1 MQISKILNNN
11 VVITEK
17 DQAEVV
23 AMGRGLAFGKKIGD
37 QIAVDKI
44 EKFYTL
50 KGDESSRVDELL
62 AGIPDDI
69 FLIIDKVITL
79 AKEKIPGKINDSLF
93 LSLADHINAT
103 QLRAQEGFVIKNF
116 LLWDIKRF
124 FPTEFSIGKKAVADI
139 SDKFDLPHLLET
151 DDEAGF
157 IAMHIVNSELGRGE
171 SSASELTKLMEEMLT
186 IVKYSLK
193 VAINE
198 EDIFFQ
204 RFVTHLKFFSERV
217 LLDDNKSLSK
227 SDDRLFEMIIER
239 FPESYETTSKIVN
252 FLDKTRGYQVSKDEQ
267 TYITIHLARILPQN
281 S

>member
-23 AMGRGLAFGKKIGD
+23 VMGRGLAFGKKIGD
-37 QIAVDKI
+37 KITVDKI
-44 EKFYTL
+44 EKCYTL
-50 KGDESSRVDELL
+50 QGDESSRIGELL
-62 AGIPDDI
+62 AEIPDEI
-69 FLIIDKVITL
+69 FVITDKVITL
-79 AKEKIPGKINDSLF
+79 AKDKIPGKINDSLF

-103 QLRAQEGFVIKNF
+103 QLRAKDGFVVKNF

-124 FPTEFSIGKKAVADI
+124 FPAEFTIGKKAVVDI
-139 SDKFDLPHLLET
+139 AEKFGLPDLLNT

-157 IAMHIVNSELGRGE
+157 IAMHIVNSELGRGD

-186 IVKYSLK
+186 IVKYSLQ

-217 LLDDNKSLSK
+217 LLDDAATLPS
-227 SDDRLFEMIIER
+227 SDDSLFQMIIKQ
-239 FPESYETTSKIVN
+239 FPESYETTLKIVA
-252 FLDKTRGYQVSKDEQ
+252 FLSKTRGYQVSKDEQ
-267 TYITIHLARILPQN
+267 TYITIHLARIVQKN
-281 S
+281 V

>member
-1 MQISKILNNN
+1 
-11 VVITEK
+11 
-17 DQAEVV
+17 
-23 AMGRGLAFGKKIGD
+23 
-37 QIAVDKI
+37 
-44 EKFYTL
+44 
-50 KGDESSRVDELL
+50 
-62 AGIPDDI
+62 
-69 FLIIDKVITL
+69 
-79 AKEKIPGKINDSLF
+79 
-93 LSLADHINAT
+93 
-103 QLRAQEGFVIKNF
+103 
-116 LLWDIKRF
+116 
-124 FPTEFSIGKKAVADI
+124 
-139 SDKFDLPHLLET
+139 
-151 DDEAGF
+151 
-157 IAMHIVNSELGRGE
+157 
-171 SSASELTKLMEEMLT
+171 MLT

>member
-17 DQAEVV
+17 DHAEVV
-23 AMGRGLAFGKKIGD
+23 VMGRGLAFGKKIGD

-62 AGIPDDI
+62 AEIPDEI
-69 FLIIDKVITL
+69 FEITDKVITL
-79 AKEKIPGKINDSLF
+79 AKDRIPGKINDSLF

-103 QLRAQEGFVIKNF
+103 QLRAKDGITIKNF

-124 FPTEFSIGKKAVADI
+124 FPTEYSIGKTAVSDI
-139 SDKFDLPHLLET
+139 SERFGLPHLLET

-157 IAMHIVNSELGRGE
+157 IAMHIVNSELGRGS

-186 IVKYSLK
+186 IVKYSLQ

-198 EDIFFQ
+198 DDIFFQ

-217 LLDDNKSLSK
+217 LLGDSK
-227 SDDRLFEMIIER
+227 GMPSSDDSLFEMIIEK
-239 FPESYETTSKIVN
+239 FPESYETTSKIVS
-252 FLDKTRGYQVSKDEQ
+252 FLKKTRGYHVSKDEQ
-267 TYITIHLARILPQN
+267 TYITIHLARIVQKN
-281 S
+281 

>member
-69 FLIIDKVITL
+69 FLITDKVITL

-93 LSLADHINAT
+93 LSLADHINDT